1 MTRKHEDELIPV
13 ILGEAEPSPE
23 LKRWLDTLE
32 GQHELAAYHKTLEA
46 VNELYGNIQLSGPQP
61 VVYYAALITPVG
73 RLFAAATETG
83 LVRLSFTRSEHA
95 FVSALQEH
103 LRARVVKSSEKL
115 ARFADQIQ
123 DYLVGKRQVFDLPLD
138 LRLATPFQRQVLLA
152 ALKIPRG
159 QTTTYS
165 DIARRIGKPQA
176 ARAVGQALGH
186 NPIPIVIPC
195 HRVLASDGSLRGY
208 SGGHGVETKA
218 RLLQLEGA
226 RV

>member
-1 MTRKHEDELIPV
+1 MKKYDDELIPV

-23 LKRWLDTLE
+23 LNRWLDTLE
-32 GQHELAAYHKTLEA
+32 GRRELAAYHKTLEA
-46 VNELYGNIQLSGPQP
+46 LNELYGNIQLSGPQP
-61 VVYYAALITPVG
+61 VVYYAALITPIG

-95 FVSALQEH
+95 FVSALQEQ

-115 ARFADQIQ
+115 SHFAGQIQ
-123 DYLVGKRQVFDLPLD
+123 DYLLGKRQVFDLPLD

-186 NPIPIVIPC
+186 NPIPIIIPC

-208 SGGHGVETKA
+208 SGGHGIETKA
-218 RLLQLEGA
+218 HLLQLEGA
-226 RV
+226 RL